1 MSFISKIKKIIAF
14 LKNEIK
20 QTFSNI
26 EIFNIFKNSK
36 IILLFLIKENIITI
50 DETIA
55 EIMMKKEKYKQM
67 KYPEYFYNES
77 RNSLK
82 MIQSNETY

>member
-1 MSFISKIKKIIAF
+1 MVASEKIIAF

-67 KYPEYFYNES
+67 KYPEYFYNEIKEFIKNDTIE
-77 RNSLK
+77 RNILS
-82 MIQSNETY
+82 